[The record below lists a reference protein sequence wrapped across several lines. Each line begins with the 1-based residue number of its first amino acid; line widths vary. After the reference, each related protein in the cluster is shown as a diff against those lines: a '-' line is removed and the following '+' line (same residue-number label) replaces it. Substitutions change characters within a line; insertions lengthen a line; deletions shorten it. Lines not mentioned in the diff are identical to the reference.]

1 MKQLKVSAV
10 IKQAGK
16 RGIRMGLISCASA
29 ILFYNSA
36 IAQDKLYGNAF
47 SLNDVKVAGVFLN
60 MRRT

>member
-29 ILFYNSA
+29 ILFYSA